1 MNAIFG
7 TLWDGG
13 KRFYANVKH
22 LCLLTSMDL
31 TAKFYSQPSYVGAGF
46 PVFSGSRR
54 QRGGGIF
61 GSLAKMVLPV
71 LKNVGSSVLRTAGRQ
86 AVGLARDVA
95 ESALSGEGLTGVRQ
109 TLQRQGLKRLGNV
122 GRSALRSDMSGVSAA
137 AAPDGFQQG
146 RQVSAAKKSSL
157 GKRRR
162 VNKLRTSSQR
172 GSKRQR
178 LGGGSTA
185 ANF

>member
-1 MNAIFG
+1 
-7 TLWDGG
+7 
-13 KRFYANVKH
+13 
-22 LCLLTSMDL
+22 MDP
-31 TAKFYSQPSYVGAGF
+31 TAQFYSQPSYVGAGF

-71 LKNVGSSVLRTAGRQ
+71 LKSVGSSVLRTAGRQ

-95 ESALSGEGLTGVRQ
+95 ESALSGQGLTGVRQ

-122 GRSALRSDMSGVSAA
+122 GRSALRSAMSGVSTAA
-137 AAPDGFQQG
+137 SDGFQQQ
-146 RQVSAAKKSSL
+146 RPVSAVRKSTL
-157 GKRRR
+157 GKRRHAS
-162 VNKLRTSSQR
+162 KLRTSSQR
-172 GSKRQR
+172 GRKRPR

>member
-1 MNAIFG
+1 M
-7 TLWDGG
+7 
-13 KRFYANVKH
+13 
-22 LCLLTSMDL
+22 LTITFMDP
-31 TAKFYSQPSYVGAGF
+31 TARFYSQPSYVGAGF

-71 LKNVGSSVLRTAGRQ
+71 LKSVGSSVLRTAGRQ

-95 ESALSGEGLTGVRQ
+95 ESALSGQGLTGVRQ

-122 GRSALRSDMSGVSAA
+122 GRSALRSAMSGVSTVAS
-137 AAPDGFQQG
+137 DGFEQA
-146 RQVSAAKKSSL
+146 RPLSTVRKSTL

-162 VNKLRTSSQR
+162 GRTSSQR
-172 GSKRQR
+172 GRKRPR
-178 LGGGSTA
+178 VGGGSTA
-185 ANF
+185 VNF